1 MYEGKK
7 SRQRKKE
14 DILSVRYTF
23 KISNRRELVLKVV
36 LQSNDDEKIM

>member
-14 DILSVRYTF
+14 DILSVGYTL